1 MSLQWRYLV
10 TRQRVVAP
18 GSGHSPALSP
28 ARPTAVGPACI
39 PPPPSS
45 ALAPLC
51 ILAKA
56 LLQSQSHTMSLMAE
70 KFPPG
75 LSGDRYVVVSHP
87 TWVCSL
93 LLVGT
98 QEW

>member
-1 MSLQWRYLV
+1 MSGGPG
-10 TRQRVVAP
+10 QRPQPCSVP
-18 GSGHSPALSP
+18 SQTHCSGTCLH
-28 ARPTAVGPACI
+28 